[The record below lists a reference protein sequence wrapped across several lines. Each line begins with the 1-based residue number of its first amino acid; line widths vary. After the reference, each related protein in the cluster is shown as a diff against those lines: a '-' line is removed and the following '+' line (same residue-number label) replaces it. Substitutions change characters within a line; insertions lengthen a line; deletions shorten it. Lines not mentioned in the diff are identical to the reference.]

1 MYTKAIKLIMCVSAQ
16 ALREELKMEK
26 KRAIFIDGRREAYC
40 PNQCYN
46 TMSVGELKE
55 FLEQFDDDDE
65 VFLRNDNGYTYGEIS
80 EYTMNIGNYN
90 NDGNGVIFEEE

>member
-1 MYTKAIKLIMCVSAQ
+1 
-16 ALREELKMEK
+16 MEK

-65 VFLRNDNGYTYGEIS
+65 VFLRNDNGYTYGSINCDSFES
-80 EYTMNIGNYN
+80 GEYDSKSVKLDYELTTYY
-90 NDGNGVIFEEE
+90 